1 MLVRCAICSLAVTPD
16 TSGRYASM
24 AGFVQC
30 KPALVEVEGK
40 ARWLNPDFLRV
51 CAAFVPVLDLR
62 G

>member
-1 MLVRCAICSLAVTPD
+1 
-16 TSGRYASM
+16 M

-40 ARWLNPDFLRV
+40 SRWLNPDFLRV